1 MQTRVQILQ
10 KNEFEILKQILLY
23 LYEILNLLYSEF
35 VYGVVLMFFL
45 IQVHVILL
53 YLTPVEM
60 STHDS
65 IIFEIFW
72 QL

>member
-35 VYGVVLMFFL
+35 VYGVVLMFF
-45 IQVHVILL
+45 QFKYML
-53 YLTPVEM
+53 YLY
-60 STHDS
+60 
-65 IIFEIFW
+65 I
-72 QL
+72 

>member
-35 VYGVVLMFFL
+35 VYGVVLMFF
-45 IQVHVILL
+45 QFKYML
-53 YLTPVEM
+53 YLYIYTSRNVN
-60 STHDS
+60 S
-65 IIFEIFW
+65 
-72 QL
+72 

>member
-35 VYGVVLMFFL
+35 VYGVVLMFFGRFQL
-45 IQVHVILL
+45 KYML
-53 YLTPVEM
+53 YLY
-60 STHDS
+60 
-65 IIFEIFW
+65 I
-72 QL
+72 